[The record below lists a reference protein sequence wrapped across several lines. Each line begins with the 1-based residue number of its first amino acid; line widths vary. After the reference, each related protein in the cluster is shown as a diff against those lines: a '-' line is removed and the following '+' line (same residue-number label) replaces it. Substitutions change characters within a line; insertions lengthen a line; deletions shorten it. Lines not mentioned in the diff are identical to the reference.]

1 MCMWARLLS
10 CVQFFGAM
18 WTVACWAP
26 LSMGF
31 SRQECWSGL
40 IMLGDLPDPGVE
52 TVSFALAGRF
62 FATEPPF
69 TFHLGNPGTH
79 LI

>member
-1 MCMWARLLS
+1 MCVGARLLC
-10 CVQFFGAM
+10 CVQFGPM

-31 SRQECWSGL
+31 SRQECCSGL

-52 TVSFALAGRF
+52 TMSLALAGRF
-62 FATEPPF
+62 FVTEPPF
-69 TFHLGNPGTH
+69 TFHLGNPGTY

>member
-1 MCMWARLLS
+1 
-10 CVQFFGAM
+10 
-18 WTVACWAP
+18 
-26 LSMGF
+26 
-31 SRQECWSGL
+31 
-40 IMLGDLPDPGVE
+40 MLGDLPDPGVE